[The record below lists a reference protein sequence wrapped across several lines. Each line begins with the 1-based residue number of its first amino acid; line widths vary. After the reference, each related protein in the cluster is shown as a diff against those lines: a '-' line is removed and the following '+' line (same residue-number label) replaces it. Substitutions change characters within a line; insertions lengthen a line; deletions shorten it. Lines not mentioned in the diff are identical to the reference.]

1 MNDFENQN
9 VNGQPPVEPVA
20 PQPAPQPAPQVTYQ
34 QPSAPQGQPVNYQ
47 QPAAP
52 QGQPVY
58 YQQQAAPQG
67 QPVYYQ
73 QPVNYQQPV
82 QEEPKKKKK
91 GGKAVLVILLI
102 LLLAGIAVGGY
113 FLIKSLLNA
122 PANNGRIL
130 QAYANTTKAI
140 LPSGMKNLDR
150 EFSADLSLDLSKMP
164 LDSLISLSGT
174 VNGTVN
180 FKNRK
185 VSANLKAN
193 VLGMT
198 MDALSVFLSENDV
211 SLKSAMLIG
220 DSAYGLSLK
229 DAEQNIA
236 KSVLHP
242 DSGSELALP
251 KETYDQIVAIIPA
264 VRELLTID
272 VRKFSSAFETE
283 LWNEIDALNVTEKS
297 EATITVLEKEYD
309 VNVTK
314 ITLNGAQLAELLEKL
329 EAWLEKDSEGE
340 KVFKLLDQL
349 MGIQDVTDREGYLSK
364 FRELLDDMKETGENF
379 TLTVT
384 GSIDK
389 STGYLARLE
398 CTYKMEKDEAK
409 GIEGRTG
416 SYRTDTRIEN
426 DFVKTYAALDEGYG
440 FVQEF
445 STDWNKTS
453 GEFVCRSSDQEEP
466 VMTAT
471 ITAEND
477 SVTIIPG
484 KVILPSFNLPSDPDL
499 SLGNLNEVDLSFIT
513 LKISAKAEE
522 PSVPEY
528 KELLTMSQDDLQSL
542 LETIMSRLRQFG
554 LGSVNY

>member
-1 MNDFENQN
+1 MNDFENQDLN
-9 VNGQPPVEPVA
+9 VQPPVEPVA
-20 PQPAPQPAPQVTYQ
+20 PQPAPQVAPQPAPQVT
-34 QPSAPQGQPVNYQ
+34 YQ

-58 YQQQAAPQG
+58 YQQPAAPQG
-67 QPVYYQ
+67 QPAADQQQPVYYQ
-73 QPVNYQQPV
+73 QPV
-82 QEEPKKKKK
+82 QEAPKKKKK

-164 LDSLISLSGT
+164 LDTGLSLSGT

-180 FKNRK
+180 YKNRK
-185 VSANLKAN
+185 AAANLKAN

-198 MDALSVFLSENDV
+198 MDALSLFLSENDV
-211 SLKSAMLIG
+211 SIKSAMLIG

-272 VRKFSSAFETE
+272 VRKFASAFETE
-283 LWNEIDALNVTEKS
+283 LWNEVDALNVTEKS
-297 EATITVLEKEYD
+297 EAAITVLEKEYD

-364 FRELLDDMKETGENF
+364 FRELLNDMKETGENF

-398 CTYKMEKDEAK
+398 CSYKMEKDEAK
-409 GIEGRTG
+409 GIEGRSG
-416 SYRTDTRIEN
+416 SYKADTRIED
-426 DFVKTYAALDEGYG
+426 DFVKTYVEMDQGEGAAL
-440 FVQEF
+440 QF
-445 STDWNKTS
+445 STEWNKKT
-453 GEFVCRSSDQEEP
+453 GEFVGRVSGEQDP
-466 VMTAT
+466 LITAT

-542 LETIMSRLRQFG
+542 LETILTRLRSFG
-554 LGSVNY
+554 LGGVNY